1 MKTDLKKAA
10 EFLNNGEY
18 TCVLCKGEEVLTS
31 TKRGVTP
38 LIDWIDNSADLKG
51 FSAADKV
58 VGKAAAILYVLL
70 KVEAVYAPVMSEGAI
85 SVLAENGISAFC
97 DKKFSRIINRTGDGL
112 CPMEQ
117 AVSDVTDPEEGLKK
131 IRERLNY
138 HAKRDIKTYK
148 AVTKRMI

>member
-1 MKTDLKKAA
+1 M
-10 EFLNNGEY
+10 
-18 TCVLCKGEEVLTS
+18 
-31 TKRGVTP
+31 
-38 LIDWIDNSADLKG
+38 ADLKG

-85 SVLAENGISAFC
+85 SVLAENGISAFY
-97 DKKFSRIINRTGDGL
+97 DKKVSRIINRTGDGL